1 MYKKILVAID
11 GSHTSSLALQEA
23 IKLAQ
28 EQSARLRLVHVI
40 DEFPFI
46 TADAGMTDNAQL
58 EEILF
63 KAGQD
68 VIDEARAKV
77 TAAGLEV
84 ETALPENLTQ
94 RIATVIVEEAKGWS
108 ADLIVVGTHG
118 RRGIQHLVLGSVAE
132 GVTRAATMPILL
144 IPSRH

>member
-40 DEFPFI
+40 DKFPFI
-46 TADAGMTDNAQL
+46 TADAGMMDNAQL

>member
-46 TADAGMTDNAQL
+46 TADTGVIDDTQL
-58 EEILF
+58 GEVLF
-63 KAGQD
+63 KAGQNI
-68 VIDEARAKV
+68 IDEAVAKV
-77 TAAGLEV
+77 KAAGLEV

-94 RIATVIVEEAKGWS
+94 RIATVIVEEAKRWS
-108 ADLIVVGTHG
+108 ADLVVVGTHG

-132 GVTRAATMPILL
+132 GVARAATMPILL

>member
-46 TADAGMTDNAQL
+46 TADAGMMDNAQL

-63 KAGQD
+63 KTGQD
-68 VIDEARAKV
+68 IIDEARAKV
-77 TAAGLEV
+77 IAAGLEV

-108 ADLIVVGTHG
+108 ADLVVVGTHG

-132 GVTRAATMPILL
+132 GVTRAAIMPILL

>member
-1 MYKKILVAID
+1 M
-11 GSHTSSLALQEA
+11 
-23 IKLAQ
+23 
-28 EQSARLRLVHVI
+28 
-40 DEFPFI
+40 
-46 TADAGMTDNAQL
+46 MDNAQL

-63 KAGQD
+63 KTGQD
-68 VIDEARAKV
+68 IIDEARAKV
-77 TAAGLEV
+77 IAAGLEV

-94 RIATVIVEEAKGWS
+94 RIADVIVEEAKGWS
-108 ADLIVVGTHG
+108 ADLVVVGTHG